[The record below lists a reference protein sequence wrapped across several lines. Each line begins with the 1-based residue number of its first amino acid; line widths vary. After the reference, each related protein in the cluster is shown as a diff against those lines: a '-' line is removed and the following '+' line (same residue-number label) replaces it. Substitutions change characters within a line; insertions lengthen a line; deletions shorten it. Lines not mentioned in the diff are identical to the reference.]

1 MTHRKIKNKI
11 QSLEQQSSDDSHTL
25 CLLTRHGNPH
35 DESKSV
41 ENADIVIDPRSD
53 LEEQLEIWDIDISD
67 DEDFDPWGRDP
78 ITGELIE

>member
-1 MTHRKIKNKI
+1 
-11 QSLEQQSSDDSHTL
+11 
-25 CLLTRHGNPH
+25 
-35 DESKSV
+35 V

>member
-53 LEEQLEIWDIDISD
+53 LDELLEIWDIDVSD
-67 DEDFDPWGRDP
+67 DEDFSPWGRDP

>member
-11 QSLEQQSSDDSHTL
+11 ESLEQQSSDDSHTL
-25 CLLTRHGNPH
+25 CLLTRHGNAH

-41 ENADIVIDPRSD
+41 EDAGIVIDPRSD
-53 LEEQLEIWDIDISD
+53 LDELLEIWDIDVSD
-67 DEDFDPWGRDP
+67 DEDFDPWGRHP

>member
-11 QSLEQQSSDDSHTL
+11 ESLEQQSSDDSHTL

-41 ENADIVIDPRSD
+41 ENADIVINPPVDE
-53 LEEQLEIWDIDISD
+53 LLEIWDIDISD